1 VPAEFRADAV
11 VTLYDEAGRPENV
24 VVIEAQGRDDETKA
38 FAWPAYLANVRS
50 AVKCKS
56 AVLIVIC
63 PDRRE
68 AEKCRQLIKMG
79 HPGWDLKPLVID
91 PSHAPKDIGASPY
104 LTVFLGCLSTID
116 METEEG
122 ARRVLAAIR
131 DTGASLDDR
140 KTLAAI
146 TRRT

>member
-1 VPAEFRADAV
+1 VPAEFRADAF

-50 AVKCKS
+50 AAKCKS

-68 AEKCRQLIKMG
+68 AEKCRQVIKMG

-91 PSHAPKDIGASPY
+91 PSHAPKDDGASPY
-104 LTVFLGCLSTID
+104 LTVFLACLSTID
-116 METEEG
+116 METVWFERSLTVAKADE
-122 ARRVLAAIR
+122 VFR
-131 DTGASLDDR
+131 D
-140 KTLAAI
+140 
-146 TRRT
+146 